1 VQPTPR
7 SAPIALAGLPISVEP
22 LSDMGRTAVNVNGAM
37 TAAPSPA
44 ASLGQTDRAVFRGE
58 DKAAPGTAT
67 GATAPRPRPA
77 LAFARRAE
85 AHG

>member
-1 VQPTPR
+1 
-7 SAPIALAGLPISVEP
+7 
-22 LSDMGRTAVNVNGAM
+22 MGRTALNVNGAM
-37 TAAPSPA
+37 TAGAVTSRL
-44 ASLGQTDRAVFRGE
+44 LGQTDLAVFRGE
-58 DKAAPGTAT
+58 DKATPGTAT